1 MSYAEMKHFLPA
13 GKPQTS
19 RRLSLWLNALVVLLT
34 PISLFV
40 VTLMLI
46 EPNPYCNSLRFS
58 EDRIRCVAA
67 PVRDVT
73 GAIVASISVSS
84 AAQYMDDTRL
94 HGLTFDVKTTAD
106 TISRELG
113 YDAQVRRAP
122 SQTRAAKRKR
132 VVA

>member
-1 MSYAEMKHFLPA
+1 MKHFLPA

-58 EDRIRCVAA
+58 EDRIRCVMRMVGAQGSSILPLAMIDLILVAA
-67 PVRDVT
+67 
-73 GAIVASISVSS
+73 
-84 AAQYMDDTRL
+84 
-94 HGLTFDVKTTAD
+94 
-106 TISRELG
+106 
-113 YDAQVRRAP
+113 
-122 SQTRAAKRKR
+122 
-132 VVA
+132 VVAIGIRYNVRSGGGPSEPSK